1 MKSTAFK
8 IALTTAVALCGAAML
23 TSPGRLTA
31 QAPWPYAPPPMMAVS
46 SSPSAQRN
54 ALNAVKTQM
63 GWLENATRTSPNYVG
78 GDDMVL
84 DQFQKL
90 RSAYNTLKMTLND
103 RQQAQGANQLAEL
116 DAGLYIIQEAFSK
129 YQEDLRAGRSA
140 ANALDDLCHVLR
152 EASRVW
158 MQQLNRDCSRL
169 RVGM

>member
-1 MKSTAFK
+1 
-8 IALTTAVALCGAAML
+8 
-23 TSPGRLTA
+23 
-31 QAPWPYAPPPMMAVS
+31 MMAVS

-63 GWLENATRTSPNYVG
+63 GWLENATRTSPNYAG
-78 GDDMVL
+78 GVDMVL

-116 DAGLYIIQEAFSK
+116 DAGLDIIQEAFSN
-129 YQEDLRAGRSA
+129 YQEDLRGGRSA